1 MMAMFV
7 KFKTQVFACYNHT
20 TKEWEYLAAKPDGLV
35 YINPD
40 AVKYVEQTPNGEVT
54 CVLFGPREGDDYV
67 FLHQSIDSVVRA
79 LEEASRQ

>member
-1 MMAMFV
+1 MAMFV
-7 KFKTQVFACYNHT
+7 KFNTHVFAMYNHT
-20 TKEWEYLAAKPDGLV
+20 GKEWEYLPAKPDGFV

-40 AVKYVEQTPNGEVT
+40 AVKYVQQTPNGEVT
-54 CVLFGPREGDDYV
+54 CVLFGPKEGDDCV

>member
-1 MMAMFV
+1 MARFV

-20 TKEWEYLAAKPDGLV
+20 TKEWEYLPAKPDGLV

-40 AVKYVEQTPNGEVT
+40 MVKYVGQTSNGEVT
-54 CVLFGPREGDDYV
+54 YVYLNPGEGDDCV